1 MNTLG
6 ISEEESRIRRNSIK
20 SLFRFVFGKKTISD
34 VTATTLQKKFRIAYT
49 PLTEQE
55 KLPCEITLKIY
66 NDHFRILNQYTEIM
80 TIVNSKESINLNGKA
95 LVNVMYNVLKN
106 KKLVTYLCEHQI
118 IFRTIYKQHIEEG
131 NKSYDLLNTTQSIC
145 LCWLMYLYH

>member
-1 MNTLG
+1 MSSMQLLDK
-6 ISEEESRIRRNSIK
+6 IK
-20 SLFRFVFGKKTISD
+20 KNL
-34 VTATTLQKKFRIAYT
+34 
-49 PLTEQE
+49 QE

-131 NKSYDLLNTTQSIC
+131 TKSYDLLNTTQSIC